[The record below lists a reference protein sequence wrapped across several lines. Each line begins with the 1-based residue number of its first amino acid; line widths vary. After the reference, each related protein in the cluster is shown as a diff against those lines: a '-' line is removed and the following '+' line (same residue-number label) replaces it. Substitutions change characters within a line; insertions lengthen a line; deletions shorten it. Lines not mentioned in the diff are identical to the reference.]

1 MAKSIIVSL
10 SLKHKNRD
18 VMTDSIKLAENVIL
32 VDVAYF
38 NDVVKDLKRYFELQL
53 GRPLQD
59 IYVEEWASYLAL
71 DAGIRDKNN
80 HIEVLFVY
88 DGQTSALLHCDPS
101 DLKKDLNGVGFTNQ
115 LGELTFTSVTSEG
128 LVSRENLYLD
138 LLTIA
143 LNSAD
148 VKRLMLVPFIEDYG
162 AKLMEVLD
170 ENLRDVTPE
179 KAKEVF
185 LFNMDEPARPLT
197 CKWDLLGYSMMRA
210 LGIKAEELE

>member
-1 MAKSIIVSL
+1 MAENV
-10 SLKHKNRD
+10 
-18 VMTDSIKLAENVIL
+18 KLAENVIL

-53 GRPLQD
+53 GRPLQN

-71 DAGIRDKNN
+71 DSGVRDKDNN
-80 HIEVLFVY
+80 IEVLVAH
-88 DGQTSALLHCDPS
+88 DSQTNKLLHCDPS
-101 DLKKDLNGVGFTNQ
+101 DLNKDLNGVGYTNQ
-115 LGELTFTSVTSEG
+115 LGEFTFTSVSSEG
-128 LVSRENLYLD
+128 LVPRANLYLD
-138 LLTIA
+138 LLNIA

-148 VKRLMLVPFIEDYG
+148 VKRLMLVPFIDDYG

-170 ENLRDVTPE
+170 EYLRNADTE
-179 KAKEVF
+179 NSKRLF
-185 LFNMDEPARPLT
+185 LFNMDEPAHPLG

>member
-1 MAKSIIVSL
+1 MAENV
-10 SLKHKNRD
+10 
-18 VMTDSIKLAENVIL
+18 KLAENVIL

-53 GRPLQD
+53 GRPLQN

-71 DAGIRDKNN
+71 DSGVRDKDNN
-80 HIEVLFVY
+80 IEVLFVH
-88 DGQTSALLHCDPS
+88 DSH
-101 DLKKDLNGVGFTNQ
+101 
-115 LGELTFTSVTSEG
+115 
-128 LVSRENLYLD
+128 
-138 LLTIA
+138 IA

-148 VKRLMLVPFIEDYG
+148 VKRLMLVPFIDDYG

-170 ENLRDVTPE
+170 EYLRNADTE
-179 KAKEVF
+179 NSKGLF
-185 LFNMDEPARPLT
+185 LFNMDEPAHPLG

>member
-1 MAKSIIVSL
+1 MAENV
-10 SLKHKNRD
+10 
-18 VMTDSIKLAENVIL
+18 KLAENVIL

-53 GRPLQD
+53 GRPLQN

-71 DAGIRDKNN
+71 DSGVRDKDNN
-80 HIEVLFVY
+80 IEVLFAH
-88 DGQTSALLHCDPS
+88 DSQTNKLLHCDPS
-101 DLKKDLNGVGFTNQ
+101 DLNKDLNGVGYTNQ
-115 LGELTFTSVTSEG
+115 LGEFTFTSVSSEG
-128 LVSRENLYLD
+128 LVPRANLYLD
-138 LLTIA
+138 LLNIA

-148 VKRLMLVPFIEDYG
+148 VKRLILVPFIDDYG

-170 ENLRDVTPE
+170 EYLRNADTE
-179 KAKEVF
+179 NSKGLF
-185 LFNMDEPARPLT
+185 LFNMDEPAHPLG

>member
-1 MAKSIIVSL
+1 MAENV
-10 SLKHKNRD
+10 
-18 VMTDSIKLAENVIL
+18 KLAENVIL

-53 GRPLQD
+53 GRPLQN

-71 DAGIRDKNN
+71 DSGIRDKDNN
-80 HIEVLFVY
+80 IEVLFVH
-88 DGQTSALLHCDPS
+88 DSQTNKLLHCDPS
-101 DLKKDLNGVGFTNQ
+101 DLNKDLNGVGYTNQ
-115 LGELTFTSVTSEG
+115 LGEFTFTSVSSEG
-128 LVSRENLYLD
+128 LVPRANLYLD
-138 LLTIA
+138 LLNIA

-148 VKRLMLVPFIEDYG
+148 VKRLMLVTFIDDYG

-170 ENLRDVTPE
+170 EYLRNADTE
-179 KAKEVF
+179 NSKGLF
-185 LFNMDEPARPLT
+185 LFNMDEPAHPLG

>member
-1 MAKSIIVSL
+1 MAENV
-10 SLKHKNRD
+10 
-18 VMTDSIKLAENVIL
+18 KLAENVIL

-53 GRPLQD
+53 GRPLQN

-71 DAGIRDKNN
+71 DSGVRDKDNN
-80 HIEVLFVY
+80 IEVLFVL
-88 DGQTSALLHCDPS
+88 DSQTNMLLHCDPS
-101 DLKKDLNGVGFTNQ
+101 DLNKYLNGVGYTNQ
-115 LGELTFTSVTSEG
+115 LGEFTFTSVSSEG
-128 LVSRENLYLD
+128 LVPRANLYLD
-138 LLTIA
+138 LLNIA

-148 VKRLMLVPFIEDYG
+148 VKRLMLVPFIDDYG

-170 ENLRDVTPE
+170 EYLRNADTE
-179 KAKEVF
+179 NSKGLF
-185 LFNMDEPARPLT
+185 LFNMDEPAHPLG

>member
-1 MAKSIIVSL
+1 MAENV
-10 SLKHKNRD
+10 
-18 VMTDSIKLAENVIL
+18 KLAENVIL

-53 GRPLQD
+53 GRPLQN

-71 DAGIRDKNN
+71 DSGVRDKDNN
-80 HIEVLFVY
+80 IEVLFVQ
-88 DGQTSALLHCDPS
+88 DSQSNRWVHCDPS
-101 DLKKDLNGVGFTNQ
+101 DVNKDLNGVGYTNQ
-115 LGELTFTSVTSEG
+115 LGEFTFTSVSSEG
-128 LVSRENLYLD
+128 LVPRANLYLD
-138 LLTIA
+138 LLNIA

-148 VKRLMLVPFIEDYG
+148 VKRLMLVPFIDDYG

-170 ENLRDVTPE
+170 EYLRNADTE
-179 KAKEVF
+179 NSKRLF
-185 LFNMDEPARPLT
+185 LFNMDEPAHPLG

>member
-1 MAKSIIVSL
+1 MAENV
-10 SLKHKNRD
+10 
-18 VMTDSIKLAENVIL
+18 KLAENVIL

-53 GRPLQD
+53 GRPLQN

-71 DAGIRDKNN
+71 DSGVRDKENN
-80 HIEVLFVY
+80 IGVLFVH
-88 DGQTSALLHCDPS
+88 DGQTDKLLHCDLA
-101 DLKKDLNGVGFTNQ
+101 DLNKDLNGVGFTNQ
-115 LGELTFTSVTSEG
+115 LGEFSFTSVSSEG
-128 LVSRENLYLD
+128 LVSRANLYLD
-138 LLTIA
+138 LLNIA

-148 VKRLMLVPFIEDYG
+148 VKRLMLVPFIDDYG

-170 ENLRDVTPE
+170 EYLRNADTE
-179 KAKEVF
+179 NSKGLF
-185 LFNMDEPARPLT
+185 LFNMDEPAHPLG